1 MFQVV
6 KTEEDGTVK
15 VLNEFQQEPVAK
27 RYADGVPGA
36 TVRPKP

>member
-6 KTEEDGTVK
+6 KTEEDGSLK
-15 VLNEFQQEPVAK
+15 VLNTFQNEAVAK

-36 TVRPKP
+36 EVRPKP